1 MTDVSVEPQ
10 VRSTAGMVRGRFED
24 GLAVFRGIPFA
35 APPVGDA
42 RFAAPRPPARWDGV
56 REAFEFGPTAP
67 QDLAGFRPP
76 GAALPPPPA
85 SYDWLTVNVWTP
97 DPDPAARRP
106 VMVWIHGGAYKLGAS
121 SQAGYDARRI
131 ARDGD
136 VVVVSCN
143 YRLGIE
149 GFTAIAGAPHNRALL
164 DQVAA
169 LEWVRDN
176 ITAFGG
182 DPDRVTVF
190 GESAGGGSV
199 AALLAMPAAAG
210 LFHRAIAQSVPG
222 TFLSPELSADV
233 TAAIAAERG
242 LRPTV
247 DDLSAVEPH
256 ELVLA
261 GEAVAAA
268 ARDHLDRWGLLAE
281 QRDTLFAPV
290 VDGEVLPGT
299 PWQALAS
306 GAGRDVAL
314 VTGHNR
320 EECRLFM
327 TLFGRVGA
335 IGDEDA
341 SWALRVFG
349 PGPDGER
356 VYRAAFPDASAEQLY
371 EHVQSDW
378 IFRMPTLLL
387 AQAQTTGGGR
397 AHLYELTWPAPGD
410 GQLGACH
417 GLDLPLLFGTPDA
430 DLGPLLL
437 GAEPPAETHRLSA
450 WFRTAWTTF
459 ATTGDPGWPAFDNDR
474 RLTQIIDT
482 APEVATYPEEASR
495 RLWQHHDFPPLPL
508 LDQPRSGQTS
518 SVD

>member
-1 MTDVSVEPQ
+1 MTDEPE
-10 VRSTAGMVRGRFED
+10 VRCTAGTVRGRVED

-56 REAFEFGPTAP
+56 REAFAFGPIAP

-76 GAALPPPPA
+76 GGPVPPPAA

-106 VMVWIHGGAYKLGAS
+106 VMVWIHGGAYKLGTSA
-121 SQAGYDARRI
+121 QPGYDARRI

-136 VVVVSCN
+136 LVVVTCN

-149 GFTAIAGAPHNRALL
+149 GFAAIAGAPHNRALL

-176 ITAFGG
+176 IIGFGG
-182 DPDRVTVF
+182 DPGQVTVF

-222 TFLSPELSADV
+222 TFLSPELAADV

-247 DDLSAVEPH
+247 ADLSTVEPH

-261 GEAVAAA
+261 GEAMAAT
-268 ARDHLDRWGLLAE
+268 ARRHVDRWGLLAE
-281 QRDTLFAPV
+281 QDDTAFAPV
-290 VDGEVLPGT
+290 VDGEILPVT
-299 PWQALAS
+299 PWQALTN
-306 GAGRDVAL
+306 GAGRDIPL
-314 VTGHNR
+314 ITGHNR

-327 TLFGRVGA
+327 GMFGRLGT
-335 IGDEDA
+335 ITDEDA
-341 SWALRVFG
+341 AWALRVFG
-349 PGPDGER
+349 PGQDAAR
-356 VYRAAFPDASAEQLY
+356 AYRRAFPDASAEQLY
-371 EHVQSDW
+371 ERVQSDW
-378 IFRMPTLLL
+378 LFRMPTLRL
-387 AQAQTTGGGR
+387 AQAQAAGGGR
-397 AHLYELTWPAPGD
+397 AHLYELTWPAPA
-410 GQLGACH
+410 GQFGACH
-417 GLDLPLLFGTPDA
+417 GLDLPLLFGTTDA

-437 GAEPPAETHRLSA
+437 GAEPPAETHALGTYI
-450 WFRTAWTTF
+450 RTAWTTF
-459 ATTGDPGWPAFDNDR
+459 ATTGDPGWPAFDNAG
-474 RLTQIIDT
+474 RLTQVLDAT
-482 APEVATYPEEASR
+482 PEVTAYPEETSR
-495 RLWQHHDFPPLPL
+495 QLWQDHEFLPLPL
-508 LDQPRSGQTS
+508 SAHGA
-518 SVD
+518 